1 MLSKWCWSGPLI
13 SGQAST
19 DPNSLQQG
27 SPSTLQFVQLQLT
40 LEPQSVY
47 VVFATRRNGLG

>member
-13 SGQAST
+13 SGQAFT

-27 SPSTLQFVQLQLT
+27 SPSTLQFVQPQLT